1 MTTVNDACLGAFI
14 EMAKQI
20 KVKLVKSGIG
30 RPEKH
35 RKILNSLGLR
45 KLNKVVT
52 LYDTPQIMGA
62 INKVC
67 HLVQIVES

>member
-1 MTTVNDACLGAFI
+1 MIRMNDAWLGAFI
-14 EMAKQI
+14 KMAKQI

-35 RKILNSLGLR
+35 RKILNSLGLK

-52 LYDTPQIMGA
+52 VYDTPQIMGA
-62 INKVC
+62 INKVS
-67 HLVQIVES
+67 HLVEIIES